1 MINNKPPIRCGMNS
15 ARNNKKCITFSRTTF
30 TSSLSKTAFGLS
42 CPAIFVEF
50 VRCVLRKK
58 TMQPSDTKK
67 GELTNRGKDLNTKEV
82 RETSV
87 FNFAYHS

>member
-1 MINNKPPIRCGMNS
+1 MNI
-15 ARNNKKCITFSRTTF
+15 ARNNKKFINFSRATFS
-30 TSSLSKTAFGLS
+30 SSLSKTAFGLL
-42 CPAIFVEF
+42 CPRRIC
-50 VRCVLRKK
+50 CVLRKK

-87 FNFAYHS
+87 FNFAYHR